1 MLCETL
7 SLSGESGSPAG
18 EWAQTPGVCQLGP
31 GTQNWLAQE
40 GGAGVPLTPAGF
52 YREAIGQEAP
62 SQAHRTRRA
71 VTTVP
76 LAA

>member
-7 SLSGESGSPAG
+7 ALNRESGSPAG
-18 EWAQTPGVCQLGP
+18 EWVQTPGVCQIEP
-31 GTQNWLAQE
+31 GKQNWLAQE
-40 GGAGVPLTPAGF
+40 GGAGGPLTPAGF
-52 YREAIGQEAP
+52 YKEAIGQEAP